1 MLFQFEQDFVDS
13 LRCIPM
19 AIRLR
24 LDVCGIKLKLNEW
37 SKFTLA
43 DRQSLV
49 EAPFISVM
57 DHIAFGNRLR
67 LLTQERCG
75 AQPAALTPVVN
86 AAWDDVTT
94 VPAEV
99 TDKARSSS
107 VTITSAIWANLSQP
121 QRFSLCKLSRP
132 GHENKNFIPA
142 CREFGLADEP

>member
-19 AIRLR
+19 AIRLK

-43 DRQSLV
+43 DRQHLV
-49 EAPFISVM
+49 EDPFLSGM
-57 DHIAFGNRLR
+57 DRIAFGDRLR
-67 LLTQERCG
+67 LLTRERCG
-75 AQPAALTPVVN
+75 AEPAALTPVVN
-86 AAWDDVTT
+86 AEWDDITT

-99 TDKARSSS
+99 TDKARSSD
-107 VTITSAIWANLSQP
+107 VTITPAIWGKLSQH
-121 QRFSLCKLSRP
+121 QRFALCKLSRP

-142 CREFGLADEP
+142 CREFGLVAEG